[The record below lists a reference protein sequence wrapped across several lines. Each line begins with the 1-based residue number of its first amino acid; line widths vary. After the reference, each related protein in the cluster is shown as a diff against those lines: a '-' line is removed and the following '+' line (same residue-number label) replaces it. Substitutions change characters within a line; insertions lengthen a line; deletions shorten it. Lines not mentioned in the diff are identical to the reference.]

1 MKEQRKI
8 DLLEEVAEEIT
19 LSMGLRANVVNNK
32 IEVDTIAGVIAF
44 EALFPTVM
52 ENFYRFVYLYGSRL
66 HKYGIKQRIK
76 YQKTHKGMTR
86 ETVIEQAAQLDISA
100 VSTNIIYNDS
110 DEWFVGNLVALATSE
125 LALVR
130 KGKNEKVDRKM
141 LISWIVEHL

>member
-52 ENFYRFVYLYGSRL
+52 ENFYGWVYEQVCLAEMFKFSRTRVSSRFLF
-66 HKYGIKQRIK
+66 
-76 YQKTHKGMTR
+76 
-86 ETVIEQAAQLDISA
+86 
-100 VSTNIIYNDS
+100 TN
-110 DEWFVGNLVALATSE
+110 
-125 LALVR
+125 
-130 KGKNEKVDRKM
+130 
-141 LISWIVEHL
+141 